1 VARATIKPFQ
11 RFKRAEFRSLFDNLE
26 DGAPAPSLFLW
37 KTLNTMS
44 RFLRAALL
52 LCFFASTAMAQKGY
66 HIQVEAEGFQGDTVY
81 LGYYLYDKEYLVDT
95 AVVQNGK
102 VLFEGDEPLPAGMYL
117 VVFPPQFQ
125 FFQLLLPEKDQR
137 FSVKTHFG
145 EDMAYDLK
153 FEGSKDNEL
162 FMEYVLFLRDQ
173 REPAQKLQQA
183 IQAEENE
190 KKRKKLEEE
199 LEALNKKV
207 SQYQTDFIKKH
218 HGTLAATF
226 VKANMP
232 VDIPDFADI
241 KEDEER
247 QIARWQYTKQHYFD
261 NIELENPAM
270 LRTPFLH
277 RHIRY
282 YLDKLTVQHPD
293 SISAS
298 LDFILQRMK
307 PAPETFKHYLVRFL
321 NDYAASK
328 IVGFDAVYVHLV
340 DNYYAK
346 GLATWTDEEQLQ
358 KILENADIL
367 RPLLIGKIA
376 PDIKMETR
384 EGRQI
389 ALHEVDAPYTVLFF
403 WDPDCGHCKKGMP
416 DVIDFYKKFKDRGV
430 EVFAVCT
437 KFYNEKDKCWQ
448 FIDEREGMELW
459 VNVMDPYHRSRYKT
473 IYDIR
478 STPQIYIL
486 DKNKKIL
493 SKRIG
498 TDQLAEVME
507 MIMKR
512 DEERA
517 AAAGE

>member
-1 VARATIKPFQ
+1 M
-11 RFKRAEFRSLFDNLE
+11 FD
-26 DGAPAPSLFLW
+26 
-37 KTLNTMS
+37 TMS
-44 RFLRAALL
+44 RFLWAALL
-52 LCFFASTAMAQKGY
+52 LCLLGTQSFAQEKAYRIK
-66 HIQVEAEGFQGDTVY
+66 VEAEGFQGDTVY
-81 LGYYLYDKEYLVDT
+81 LGYYLYDREYLVDT
-95 AVVQNGK
+95 AIAQNGK
-102 VLFEGDEPLPAGMYL
+102 VVFEGDEPLPAGMYL

-125 FFQLLLPEKDQR
+125 FFQVLLPEKDQR
-137 FSVKTHFG
+137 FSVKTTFG

-190 KKRKKLEEE
+190 RKRKKLEEE
-199 LEALNKKV
+199 MEALNEKV
-207 SQYQTDFIKKH
+207 GAYQKDFIEKH
-218 HGTLAATF
+218 KGTLAATF
-226 VKANMP
+226 VKANLP

-241 KEDEER
+241 KDDEER
-247 QIARWQYTKQHYFD
+247 QVARWQYTKKHYFD
-261 NIELENPAM
+261 HLELGNPAM

-277 RHIRY
+277 QHIRY

-298 LDFILQRMK
+298 LDFILERMK
-307 PAPETFKHYLVRFL
+307 PSPETFKHYLVRFL

-328 IVGFDAVYVHLV
+328 VVGFDAVYVHLV

-376 PDIKMETR
+376 PDIKMQTR
-384 EGRQI
+384 DGKTI
-389 ALHEVDAPYTVLFF
+389 SLHELDAPYTVLLF

-416 DVIDFYKKFKDRGV
+416 DVIDFYKKFKDKGV
-430 EVFAVCT
+430 EVFAICT
-437 KFYNEKDKCWQ
+437 KFYNEEDKCWQ

-459 VNVMDPYHRSRYKT
+459 VNVLDPYHRSRYKT

-486 DKNKKIL
+486 DKDKRIL

-498 TDQLAEVME
+498 TEQLSEVME
-507 MIMKR
+507 MIMER
-512 DEERA
+512 DA
-517 AAAGE
+517 ARHKDEGE